1 MIKIKEIIIVEGK
14 YDAIAV
20 RGVCDSAVIETRGFR
35 IFKDK
40 ELRTWIKKLAREKGI
55 IILTD
60 SDSSGFKI
68 RNYIES
74 FVDKKYVKNAYIP
87 TIKGKEKRKA
97 KPSSEGFLGVEG
109 ISEKILSET
118 LLRAGASV
126 ENHEKKQELITKAD
140 LYSDGICGRENS
152 VEKKRAFLKKTG
164 LPLRL
169 SNTKLVEAI
178 NLSMTKNEYEKL
190 VKEL

>member
-97 KPSSEGFLGVEG
+97 KLCF
-109 ISEKILSET
+109 
-118 LLRAGASV
+118 
-126 ENHEKKQELITKAD
+126 
-140 LYSDGICGRENS
+140 
-152 VEKKRAFLKKTG
+152 
-164 LPLRL
+164 
-169 SNTKLVEAI
+169 
-178 NLSMTKNEYEKL
+178 
-190 VKEL
+190 